1 MTTQTLI
8 HSIYI
13 PRIMSCIATQDLIIE
28 FQEYGPISRID
39 FTPVNQKPGF
49 SEDIS
54 SDIKSAFVHFYYP
67 LPFEMSDAIQQN
79 NPYKWYP
86 KYVHDPKHAYWL
98 ILPNKNPVQTTM
110 MNSAQIVENCRYLE
124 QKVEAQQTKI
134 DQLETTLTEMRM
146 FLYEYELKLNSL
158 LQSR

>member
-1 MTTQTLI
+1 
-8 HSIYI
+8 
-13 PRIMSCIATQDLIIE
+13 
-28 FQEYGPISRID
+28 
-39 FTPVNQKPGF
+39 
-49 SEDIS
+49 
-54 SDIKSAFVHFYYP
+54 
-67 LPFEMSDAIQQN
+67 
-79 NPYKWYP
+79 
-86 KYVHDPKHAYWL
+86 
-98 ILPNKNPVQTTM
+98 M